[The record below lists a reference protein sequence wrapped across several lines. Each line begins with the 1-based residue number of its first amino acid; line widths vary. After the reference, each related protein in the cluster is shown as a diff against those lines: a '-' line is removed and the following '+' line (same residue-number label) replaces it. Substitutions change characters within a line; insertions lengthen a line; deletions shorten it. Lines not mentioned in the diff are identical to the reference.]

1 MGGILQLQLRLPI
14 SSSEVKETI
23 SDDLG
28 RFNVIIWVLEAKD
41 RILGQRI
48 CIGEIRQKEK
58 N

>member
-1 MGGILQLQLRLPI
+1 MQLQLRLPI
-14 SSSEVKETI
+14 SSSEVKVTI